1 MLVSFEAIWLIQRS
15 WNPKNHREGWHRWF
29 WHAPNPRNIHKCTS
43 LYGKKNNPFWFHFS
57 QWQTGGFQSQ
67 KSTTACPKL
76 GVNSFSRPMSCR
88 LQHAP
93 VWEVLQVP
101 SHPQRFA
108 AIGFCFK
115 MDSARGNAWK
125 QRNDHKQKRYI
136 GSLDL
141 SCWHSRKYTVIS
153 CKGSNFLFP
162 NDGLL
167 GWVWKESM
175 I

>member
-1 MLVSFEAIWLIQRS
+1 MLISCEAIWLIQRS

-43 LYGKKNNPFWFHFS
+43 LYGEKNNPFWFHFFPMTDRWIS
-57 QWQTGGFQSQ
+57 I
-67 KSTTACPKL
+67 PKKHHC
-76 GVNSFSRPMSCR
+76 VPQAWSEFFFSSMSCR

-115 MDSARGNAWK
+115 MDSAWGNAWK
-125 QRNDHKQKRYI
+125 QRSAHNCLYVKACQTEKIYREAW
-136 GSLDL
+136 SVVL
-141 SCWHSRKYTVIS
+141 T
-153 CKGSNFLFP
+153 F
-162 NDGLL
+162 
-167 GWVWKESM
+167 KE
-175 I
+175 IYGYKL